1 MTLSLKEKLYQAAN
15 NEGIEVFYRH
25 TIAAKSYI
33 IKDGDYFAMA
43 VDRKQIASAAEEAT
57 LIGHELGHY
66 YTGYLYSADTP
77 LQTRGRCEYRANAWA
92 YKAICP
98 VERIKEAIK
107 NNCENL
113 WEIAEYLGL
122 PEDFLAAAIG
132 YYKGK
137 GDLNEKTL

>member
-1 MTLSLKEKLYQAAN
+1 MTQSLLERLYQAAE
-15 NEGIEVFYRH
+15 NESVEIVPRVMKENESFIIEYNDRYF
-25 TIAAKSYI
+25 IAVSKDTENQAKLTS
-33 IKDGDYFAMA
+33 
-43 VDRKQIASAAEEAT
+43 VLS
-57 LIGHELGHY
+57 HELGHY

-107 NNCENL
+107 NNGENL

-122 PEDFLAAAIG
+122 PEEFAAAAIE

-137 GDLNEKTL
+137 GAF

>member
-1 MTLSLKEKLYQAAN
+1 
-15 NEGIEVFYRH
+15 
-25 TIAAKSYI
+25 
-33 IKDGDYFAMA
+33 MA

-57 LIGHELGHY
+57 LIAHELRHY
-66 YTGYLYSADTP
+66 YTGYLYSADSP
-77 LQTRGRCEYRANAWA
+77 LQTRERCEYRANAWA
-92 YKAICP
+92 FRAICP

-107 NNCENL
+107 NNGENL

-122 PEDFLAAAIG
+122 PEEFVAAAIE